1 MENVISNVAVNVVLY
16 YLRKLIVNLGAYYIF
31 GRVTNTNI
39 FKIRNLKTVIC
50 IFLMTSLEMLFSE
63 RGGFASGAI
72 VSILILWI
80 ILEKSGDVGEDYN
93 ISVVAIAIC
102 ISNVIFFIS
111 IAIYAIPSIA
121 LKLSNDF
128 IALIFMDI
136 IYGIILYLTMHIKKL
151 NNGLTFL
158 SKKLKSDFFDV
169 LILNLGAIILFFMEI
184 VKNASYQKRTEF
196 SMKVITLSVIMFLT
210 IQKSFQVYY
219 KQKLLIQE
227 LNETKEELKN
237 KTEEVQKLE
246 QENLNFSKK
255 SHSLA
260 HKQKS
265 LEYKLNQLI
274 LTTEISDEK
283 DLKEQIQK
291 VSKELYSKPR
301 IELDKTEITQ
311 IDDMLNFM
319 QSECI
324 KNNID
329 FNLQLSGNIYHIINN
344 IITEEEL
351 EILLADH
358 IKDAIIAI
366 KHTDNVNK
374 SILVRIGKI
383 EDCYGLYIYDS
394 GIEFEKETLENL
406 GKKPSTTHKDEGGT
420 GMGFM
425 NTFDTLRKCKGSL
438 IINEIGKP
446 SKENYTKVIM
456 IKFNN
461 KNEFKVVS
469 YKKNNN

>member
-1 MENVISNVAVNVVLY
+1 MNFIGPIDNLNIALYCIKMIFINIGTYYVLGKITNTDIFKAKNWKKIMFIVIITFIEMFVISQGSLALGIVMTILLLTMNFKQTGEQQFECSNTITVLSMA
-16 YLRKLIVNLGAYYIF
+16 ISYI
-31 GRVTNTNI
+31 
-39 FKIRNLKTVIC
+39 
-50 IFLMTSLEMLFSE
+50 
-63 RGGFASGAI
+63 
-72 VSILILWI
+72 
-80 ILEKSGDVGEDYN
+80 
-93 ISVVAIAIC
+93 
-102 ISNVIFFIS
+102 IFFIAVVVNGIPCILLKVSTDNIS
-111 IAIYAIPSIA
+111 II
-121 LKLSNDF
+121 F
-128 IALIFMDI
+128 IVI
-136 IYGIILYLTMHIKKL
+136 IYCVLLHLIMNIKRL
-151 NNGLTFL
+151 RNGFIFFNKKIKGQFFEFL
-158 SKKLKSDFFDV
+158 IMYFGAIF
-169 LILNLGAIILFFMEI
+169 LILLVIWKNNEILATRQMVFSI
-184 VKNASYQKRTEF
+184 TIAS
-196 SMKVITLSVIMFLT
+196 ILMFLT

-227 LNETKEELKN
+227 LNETKKDLKN

-265 LEYKLNQLI
+265 LEYKLNQLL

-329 FNLQLSGNIYHIINN
+329 LNLQLSGNIYHIINN
-344 IITEEEL
+344 IITEDEL

-374 SILVRIGKI
+374 SILVRLGKI

-456 IKFNN
+456 IKFDN

-469 YKKNNN
+469 YKENNN

>member
-1 MENVISNVAVNVVLY
+1 MGYTINSHDIS
-16 YLRKLIVNLGAYYIF
+16 LIFYFIKILLINFGAYYIWK
-31 GRVTNTNI
+31 RIVNTSI
-39 FKIRNLKTVIC
+39 FKIQNIKELIYIIIIDIIEMFTISRGNLGIGIMISIILLTICFKNGEENLKEYSSTITIISLGISYIVFFMAVVISGILNILLGIRNDFVALVFIIIIYC
-50 IFLMTSLEMLFSE
+50 FLLYFGMNVKRLRNGFTFLNKKLQNQIFDFLMINLGAFMLILLVIWENSE
-63 RGGFASGAI
+63 LSVNRQMFLTIAV
-72 VSILILWI
+72 VSILM
-80 ILEKSGDVGEDYN
+80 
-93 ISVVAIAIC
+93 
-102 ISNVIFFIS
+102 
-111 IAIYAIPSIA
+111 
-121 LKLSNDF
+121 
-128 IALIFMDI
+128 LI
-136 IYGIILYLTMHIKKL
+136 
-151 NNGLTFL
+151 
-158 SKKLKSDFFDV
+158 
-169 LILNLGAIILFFMEI
+169 
-184 VKNASYQKRTEF
+184 
-196 SMKVITLSVIMFLT
+196 T

-265 LEYKLNQLI
+265 LEYKLNQLL

-283 DLKEQIQK
+283 DLKDQIQK
-291 VSKELYSKPR
+291 VSKELYSKP
-301 IELDKTEITQ
+301 IMELDKTGIAQ

-329 FNLQLSGNIYHIINN
+329 FNLQLSGNIYHIINK

-374 SILVRIGKI
+374 SILVRLGKI

-425 NTFDTLRKCKGSL
+425 NTFDTLRKCNGSL
-438 IINEIGKP
+438 IINEIGKT

-456 IKFNN
+456 IKFDN

-469 YKKNNN
+469 YKENNN

>member
-1 MENVISNVAVNVVLY
+1 MQYGISSEEISIILY
-16 YLRKLIVNLGAYYIF
+16 YFKKLIVNLGAYYVF
-31 GRVTNTNI
+31 GRVINNNFI
-39 FKIRNLKTVIC
+39 KVRKLEMIIC
-50 IFLMTSLEMLFSE
+50 ILVMTVLEEFFSIQ
-63 RGGFASGAI
+63 GGLACGAI

-80 ILEKSGDVGEDYN
+80 TFKNFGGNEKNYN
-93 ISVVAIAIC
+93 ISTVAISIC
-102 ISNVIFFIS
+102 ISNIVFFLS
-111 IAIYAIPSIA
+111 IIIYGIPSIM
-121 LKLSNDF
+121 LKLHNDF
-128 IALIFMDI
+128 VALIFMSG
-136 IYGIILYLTMHIKKL
+136 IYWILLYCIMHIKRFNK
-151 NNGLTFL
+151 GLTFL
-158 SKKLKSDFFDV
+158 SKKIKGDFFDV
-169 LILNLGAIILFFMEI
+169 LILNLGAIILFFIEI
-184 VKNASYQKRTEF
+184 LKNSNFNKKPEF
-196 SMKVITLSVIMFLT
+196 FAELLTLSIIMFLT

-227 LNETKEELKN
+227 LNETKKDLKN

-265 LEYKLNQLI
+265 LEYKLNQLL

-283 DLKEQIQK
+283 VLKEQIQK

-301 IELDKTEITQ
+301 IELDKTGITQ

-374 SILVRIGKI
+374 SILVRLGKI

-456 IKFNN
+456 IKFDN

-469 YKKNNN
+469 YKENNN

>member
-265 LEYKLNQLI
+265 LEYKLNQLL

-301 IELDKTEITQ
+301 IELDKTGITQ

-374 SILVRIGKI
+374 SILVRLGKI

-469 YKKNNN
+469 YKENNN

>member
-1 MENVISNVAVNVVLY
+1 MEYIFSNEAVNIILY
-16 YLRKLIVNLGAYYIF
+16 YLKKLIVNLGAYYVCGKLINYN
-31 GRVTNTNI
+31 V
-39 FKIRNLKTVIC
+39 FKLKNFKTVIWIC
-50 IFLMTSLEMLFSE
+50 MSTILDVFFSK

-72 VSILILWI
+72 ASILILWI
-80 ILEKSGDVGEDYN
+80 FLRNTGGAWENCN
-93 ISVVAIAIC
+93 ISPVAIGIC
-102 ISNVIFFIS
+102 ISNIVFLMSTGIC
-111 IAIYAIPSIA
+111 AIPSIIFEIY
-121 LKLSNDF
+121 NDG
-128 IALIFMDI
+128 IALIFMGI
-136 IYGIILYLTMHIKKL
+136 IYVILLCLIMNIKKL
-151 NNGLTFL
+151 NKGLTFL
-158 SKKLKSDFFDV
+158 SKKMKSDFFDV
-169 LILNLGAIILFFMEI
+169 LMLNLGAIILFFIGI
-184 VKNASYQKRTEF
+184 VKISSFDKKAEVF
-196 SMKVITLSVIMFLT
+196 IGVITLSITMFLT

-227 LNETKEELKN
+227 LNETKEDLKN

-246 QENLNFSKK
+246 QENLNFSKR

-265 LEYKLNQLI
+265 LEYKLNQLL

-283 DLKEQIQK
+283 DLKDQIQK
-291 VSKELYSKPR
+291 VSKELYSKPI
-301 IELDKTEITQ
+301 IELDKTGIAQ

-374 SILVRIGKI
+374 SILVRLGKI

-456 IKFNN
+456 IKFDN

-469 YKKNNN
+469 YKENNN

>member
-1 MENVISNVAVNVVLY
+1 MEYSI
-16 YLRKLIVNLGAYYIF
+16 K
-31 GRVTNTNI
+31 
-39 FKIRNLKTVIC
+39 
-50 IFLMTSLEMLFSE
+50 
-63 RGGFASGAI
+63 I
-72 VSILILWI
+72 VSIDIFLYFIKMVCINYGTYYIERKMINGRFSKIKNLI
-80 ILEKSGDVGEDYN
+80 ILLLLGLVS
-93 ISVVAIAIC
+93 AIETVIIKKANLFMGI
-102 ISNVIFFIS
+102 IITSILMTIILKTIENNEEYTEALTIVSLGLSYIIFFIAVM
-111 IAIYAIPSIA
+111 INGIPNIL
-121 LKLSNDF
+121 LKITNNY
-128 IALIFMDI
+128 IALIPIEI
-136 IYGIILYLTMHIKKL
+136 IYALLIYFIMKTNKFR
-151 NNGLTFL
+151 NGFTFL
-158 SKKLKSDFFDV
+158 DKKIKNDFFNIM
-169 LILNLGAIILFFMEI
+169 ILNLGAMMIFFLIILE
-184 VKNASYQKRTEF
+184 NAELIKTTQISAG
-196 SMKVITLSVIMFLT
+196 MVTLSIITFLT

-227 LNETKEELKN
+227 LNETKKDLKN

-265 LEYKLNQLI
+265 LEYKLNQLL

-301 IELDKTEITQ
+301 IELDKTGITQ

-329 FNLQLSGNIYHIINN
+329 FNLQLSGNIYHIINK

-374 SILVRIGKI
+374 SILVRLGKI

-469 YKKNNN
+469 YKENNN

>member
-227 LNETKEELKN
+227 LNETKKDLKN

-265 LEYKLNQLI
+265 LEYKLNQLL

-301 IELDKTEITQ
+301 IELDKTGITQ

-374 SILVRIGKI
+374 SILVRLGKI

-469 YKKNNN
+469 YKENNN